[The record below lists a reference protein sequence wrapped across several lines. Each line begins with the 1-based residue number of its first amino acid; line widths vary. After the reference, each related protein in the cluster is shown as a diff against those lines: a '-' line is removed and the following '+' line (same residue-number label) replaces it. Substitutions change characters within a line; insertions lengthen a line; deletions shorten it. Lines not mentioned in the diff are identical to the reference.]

1 MNLIVIY
8 IFIINHC
15 KDEETSS
22 QAFETF
28 LKNNHL
34 SKLIENIEAE
44 NKGENI
50 DNSIDS
56 DNSDNKEIELK
67 NNIIGVNLLS
77 TINKACD
84 FKAYGFDKIMKATNY
99 FLKRNNPLKKEY
111 FDFLSE
117 KLPIIENYN
126 LAFKNNTLDEKGK
139 INFLKIK
146 KEIKNIMVKISEEN
160 VFMENCKD
168 ESDYIAEARLKSK
181 LITLTSC
188 CIGFCAGFIPIPFAD
203 MGLLLPLSF
212 MMIKQIANTYGIY
225 LEEIPKFDIFK
236 LVLGLGANVASEA
249 GGQIAEKSIE
259 SLGKQGGKKVME
271 NFTEQALKYNVVLVN
286 GPGNME
292 KIIQNIATPVVKES
306 SDNILYKGIQ
316 FLWNNSK
323 NFQETAGKE
332 ILSGAENFATNYANK
347 LISNP
352 DSVKVATE
360 VVTDLAKQRGA
371 TLQNNCIQFLSGGA
385 TKFGGNTFIHALPV
399 ISGFFDAYT
408 TYSNGK
414 SAINYFEEYIRKTMA
429 IVPILK
435 RKKDYDS
442 IFTFIESHS

>member
-1 MNLIVIY
+1 M
-8 IFIINHC
+8 
-15 KDEETSS
+15 
-22 QAFETF
+22 
-28 LKNNHL
+28 
-34 SKLIENIEAE
+34 
-44 NKGENI
+44 
-50 DNSIDS
+50 
-56 DNSDNKEIELK
+56 
-67 NNIIGVNLLS
+67 
-77 TINKACD
+77 
-84 FKAYGFDKIMKATNY
+84 
-99 FLKRNNPLKKEY
+99 
-111 FDFLSE
+111 
-117 KLPIIENYN
+117 
-126 LAFKNNTLDEKGK
+126 
-139 INFLKIK
+139 
-146 KEIKNIMVKISEEN
+146 
-160 VFMENCKD
+160 
-168 ESDYIAEARLKSK
+168 
-181 LITLTSC
+181 
-188 CIGFCAGFIPIPFAD
+188 
-203 MGLLLPLSF
+203 
-212 MMIKQIANTYGIY
+212 
-225 LEEIPKFDIFK
+225 
-236 LVLGLGANVASEA
+236 
-249 GGQIAEKSIE
+249 
-259 SLGKQGGKKVME
+259 
-271 NFTEQALKYNVVLVN
+271 KYNVVLIN
-286 GPGNME
+286 GPGPGNME

-385 TKFGGNTFIHALPV
+385 TKFGGNTFVHALPI

-429 IVPILK
+429 IGPILK